1 MIGMNSGPRGIRL
14 YHCART
20 LQDSARRRMHINR
33 FSAAFGLALII
44 SMAKK
49 NKAIEVISPRREIMC
64 VRPIVQPIEKSIVE
78 MVRQ

>member
-1 MIGMNSGPRGIRL
+1 
-14 YHCART
+14 
-20 LQDSARRRMHINR
+20 MHINR

-49 NKAIEVISPRREIMC
+49 NRAMEVISPRSEIMW
-64 VRPIVQPIEKSIVE
+64 VKPIVQPIEKSIVE